1 MAPYSSLEST
11 GVSSATSASAANCLV
26 LFSKCTGRRCLPYDA
41 YVACRAHPDSGVP
54 GRVRARSGYDDR
66 ARHRLAVWAAIVRV
80 GTLAVIA
87 FVRAGLIARFRG
99 GVSSVRVGLRGERRR
114 PLLYSRTVERHRL
127 EYAVGT
133 SLFLGDRGTTAFNL
147 ATTDEWFFE
156 FIVTVAIKYALV
168 VVTTVNAPAPSR

>member
-1 MAPYSSLEST
+1 MAPNSSLEST

-26 LFSKCTGRRCLPYDA
+26 LFSKCTDHRCLPYEA
-41 YVACRAHPDSGVP
+41 YVACRAHPDSGIP

-80 GTLAVIA
+80 GTLAVIP
-87 FVRAGLIARFRG
+87 FVRAGLR
-99 GVSSVRVGLRGERRR
+99 SERRR

-133 SLFLGDRGTTAFNL
+133 PLFLGDRGTTAFNL

-156 FIVTVAIKYALV
+156 FIVTIAIKYALV